1 MKLLRIIKETSY
13 SIRKKYTMKFR
24 LLYQS
29 KRDISQK
36 SCFMGKSL
44 PVYTIEWAYWT
55 RTSNLLILR
64 VFVYE
69 DVWPPFWW
77 ATKKAD
83 FIEEISL
90 FDLWLPELDSSGHW
104 SEGFEV

>member
-1 MKLLRIIKETSY
+1 MEQASR
-13 SIRKKYTMKFR
+13 
-24 LLYQS
+24 
-29 KRDISQK
+29 
-36 SCFMGKSL
+36 
-44 PVYTIEWAYWT
+44 T
-55 RTSNLLILR
+55 RTSNWLTFKVFMCEAVLLS
-64 VFVYE
+64 FG
-69 DVWPPFWW
+69 W